1 MEIIHLDLNKQFS
14 RIDGL
19 TLALGTFD
27 GFHKA
32 HAKLAYKARLE
43 SSSSSGILLFSTSPE
58 LFLSRNKSKEVLT
71 SLDDK
76 IRYISKVG
84 LDYCFI
90 IDVTQAFFDLT
101 PVEFIEKV
109 LIPLGVKTCVTGK
122 DYSFGKF
129 GKGDIYLLQKYFKV
143 FALDIEYIGD
153 EKISSSLIKE
163 FIKQGDVRK
172 AFRFLSHPYEIYG
185 LVKEGF
191 HNGRNIGFPTINIS
205 FDSPYVMPK
214 NGVYFGLTYVNGI
227 PYKSMINVGNNP
239 TVGKL
244 EKPII
249 EAHLLNFDQDI
260 YNKHVYISF
269 LSFLRDEKKFAS
281 LEELKIQ
288 LEKDKKRIEEITS
301 IQID

>member
-1 MEIIHLDLNKQFS
+1 MVRRWMKEI
-14 RIDGL
+14 GL
-19 TLALGTFD
+19 G
-27 GFHKA
+27 
-32 HAKLAYKARLE
+32 R
-43 SSSSSGILLFSTSPE
+43 SLFS
-58 LFLSRNKSKEVLT
+58 
-71 SLDDK
+71 
-76 IRYISKVG
+76 
-84 LDYCFI
+84 
-90 IDVTQAFFDLT
+90 
-101 PVEFIEKV
+101 
-109 LIPLGVKTCVTGK
+109 
-122 DYSFGKF
+122 
-129 GKGDIYLLQKYFKV
+129 
-143 FALDIEYIGD
+143 
-153 EKISSSLIKE
+153 
-163 FIKQGDVRK
+163 
-172 AFRFLSHPYEIYG
+172 
-185 LVKEGF
+185 
-191 HNGRNIGFPTINIS
+191 
-205 FDSPYVMPK
+205 VMPK